1 MTTNKTK
8 WIKEFDKEF
17 GSSDFWL
24 NNTNYPRNY
33 HTIKAFILS
42 TLEEYSEEV
51 EKIVVSTGDEVLSPT
66 NSSDMAIEQMTIKQF
81 KKLSKLNTTYGLK
94 IKENIK

>member
-42 TLEEYSEEV
+42 TLQEYSKEV
-51 EKIVVSTGDEVLSPT
+51 EKKADKCVISNGIDPDFVSLEKFYDFKQALHKLDKKFG
-66 NSSDMAIEQMTIKQF
+66 IK
-81 KKLSKLNTTYGLK
+81 K
-94 IKENIK
+94 